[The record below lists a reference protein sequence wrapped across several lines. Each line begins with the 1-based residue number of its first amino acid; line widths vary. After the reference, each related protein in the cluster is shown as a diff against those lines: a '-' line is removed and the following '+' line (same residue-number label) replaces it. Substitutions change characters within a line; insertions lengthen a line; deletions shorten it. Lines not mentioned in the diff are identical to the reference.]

1 MAVCIDDQQKTD
13 NMKELKC
20 PKCGTAITVNDADFA
35 DILNQVRTEEFNSE
49 LDRRVAEM
57 KEVQIAQDAKR
68 AAEEKASHQ
77 KEMSDKEREIA
88 ALQEQIKGWEQNKDL
103 EIEAL
108 RLKAQQAVAEAI
120 AKKEDEIRK
129 KEVEISRLKDAAAIE
144 RQTVAERE
152 QAMAARFQAEK
163 EGLEKEVELYK
174 SFKAKR
180 SVKLLG
186 EDLEQH
192 CYALYNQML
201 LPVMPNATFEKD
213 NESVKEEGETSGTK
227 GDFIFRD
234 KEDGI
239 EYLSI
244 MFEMKNEGDVSA
256 TKHRNADFYAKLDS
270 DRKKKGCEYAVLVS
284 MLELD
289 NNLFSGINVVP
300 GYEKM
305 FMVRP
310 DQFIPII
317 TLLVQ
322 SAKNSLEAKKQ
333 LVAARSQS
341 MDLSNFEDQLLAFRD
356 TFGKSVTYAKA
367 KYDEAIKG
375 IDGAIKTMEAIKK
388 ALQVSS
394 GHLDAAENKVEGLT
408 IKKLTK
414 GNPTVTALIE
424 DAREKKKENANPDEQ

>member
-1 MAVCIDDQQKTD
+1 
-13 NMKELKC
+13 MKEIKC

-35 DILNQVRTEEFNSE
+35 DILSQVRTEEFNAE
-49 LDRRVAEM
+49 LERRVTEVRQLQMAEEAR
-57 KEVQIAQDAKR
+57 K
-68 AAEEKASHQ
+68 AAEESARH
-77 KEMSDKEREIA
+77 KEAISAKDREIA
-88 ALQEQIKGWEQNKDL
+88 ALQQRLEGWEQNKGL
-103 EIEAL
+103 EIETL
-108 RLKAQQAVAEAI
+108 RLKAQKDISDAV
-120 AKKEDEIRK
+120 AKKEEQLREKEAEIN
-129 KEVEISRLKDAAAIE
+129 RLVSAAAAE
-144 RQTVAERE
+144 RQSVAERE
-152 QAMAARFQAEK
+152 QAMAEKFQAEK

-174 SFKAKR
+174 NFKAKR

-192 CYALYNQML
+192 CYALYNQIL

-213 NESVKEEGETSGTK
+213 NESVKDDGETSGTK

-234 KEDGI
+234 KEDGV

-256 TKHRNADFYAKLDS
+256 TRHRNADFYAKLDS
-270 DRKKKGCEYAVLVS
+270 DRRKKGCEYAVLVS

-289 NNLFSGINVVP
+289 NDLFSGINVVP

-341 MDLSNFEDQLLAFRD
+341 MDLTKFEDQLIAFRD
-356 TFGKSVTYAKA
+356 AFGKNVINAKK
-367 KYDEAIKG
+367 KYDEAIDG
-375 IDGAIKTMEAIKK
+375 IDKSIKTLESIKK
-388 ALQVSS
+388 ALQVSA
-394 GHLDAAENKVEGLT
+394 GHLDAAENKVEALT

-414 GNPTVTALIE
+414 GNPTVSAMIE
-424 DAREKKKENANPDEQ
+424 EARAKKSETDKPDEQ

>member
-1 MAVCIDDQQKTD
+1 
-13 NMKELKC
+13 MKEIKC

-35 DILNQVRTEEFNSE
+35 DILSQVRTEEFNAE
-49 LDRRVAEM
+49 LERRVTEVRQLQMA
-57 KEVQIAQDAKR
+57 KEAQKS
-68 AAEEKASHQ
+68 AEETARH
-77 KEMSDKEREIA
+77 KEAISAKDREIA
-88 ALQEQIKGWEQNKDL
+88 ALQQRLEGWEQNKGL
-103 EIEAL
+103 EIETL
-108 RLKAQQAVAEAI
+108 RLKAQKDISDAV
-120 AKKEDEIRK
+120 AKKEEQLREKEAEIN
-129 KEVEISRLKDAAAIE
+129 RLVSAAAAE
-144 RQTVAERE
+144 RQSVAERE
-152 QAMAARFQAEK
+152 QAMAEKFQAEK

-174 SFKAKR
+174 NFKAKR

-192 CYALYNQML
+192 CYALYNQIL

-213 NESVKEEGETSGTK
+213 NESVKDDGETSGTK

-234 KEDGI
+234 KEDGV

-256 TKHRNADFYAKLDS
+256 TRHRNADFYAKLDS
-270 DRKKKGCEYAVLVS
+270 DRRKKGCEYAVLVS

-289 NNLFSGINVVP
+289 NDLFSGINVVP

-341 MDLSNFEDQLLAFRD
+341 MDLTKFEDQLIAFRD
-356 TFGKSVTYAKA
+356 AFGKNVINAKK
-367 KYDEAIKG
+367 KYDEAIDG
-375 IDGAIKTMEAIKK
+375 IDKSIKTLESIKK
-388 ALQVSS
+388 ALQVSA
-394 GHLDAAENKVEGLT
+394 GHLDAAENKVEALT

-414 GNPTVTALIE
+414 GNPTVSAMIE
-424 DAREKKKENANPDEQ
+424 EARAKKSETDKPDEQ

>member
-1 MAVCIDDQQKTD
+1 
-13 NMKELKC
+13 MKEIKC

-35 DILNQVRTEEFNSE
+35 DILSQVRTEEFNAE
-49 LDRRVAEM
+49 LERRVTEVRQLQMA
-57 KEVQIAQDAKR
+57 KEAQKS
-68 AAEEKASHQ
+68 AEEAARH
-77 KEMSDKEREIA
+77 KEAISAKDREIA
-88 ALQEQIKGWEQNKDL
+88 ALQQRLEGWEQNKGL
-103 EIEAL
+103 EIETL
-108 RLKAQQAVAEAI
+108 RLKAQKDISDAV
-120 AKKEDEIRK
+120 AKKEEQLREKEAEIN
-129 KEVEISRLKDAAAIE
+129 RLVSAAAAE
-144 RQTVAERE
+144 RQSVAERE
-152 QAMAARFQAEK
+152 QAMAEKFQAEK

-174 SFKAKR
+174 NFKAKR

-192 CYALYNQML
+192 CYALYNQIL

-213 NESVKEEGETSGTK
+213 NESVKDDGETSGTK

-234 KEDGI
+234 KEDGV

-256 TKHRNADFYAKLDS
+256 TRHRNADFYAKLDS
-270 DRKKKGCEYAVLVS
+270 DRRKKGCEYAVLVS

-289 NNLFSGINVVP
+289 NDLFSGINVVP

-341 MDLSNFEDQLLAFRD
+341 MDLTRFEDQLIAFRD
-356 TFGKSVTYAKA
+356 AFGKNVINAKK
-367 KYDEAIKG
+367 KYDEAIDG
-375 IDGAIKTMEAIKK
+375 IDKSIKTLESIKK
-388 ALQVSS
+388 ALQVSA
-394 GHLDAAENKVEGLT
+394 GHLDAAENKVEALT

-414 GNPTVTALIE
+414 GNPTVSAMIE
-424 DAREKKKENANPDEQ
+424 EARAKKSETDNPDEQ

>member
-1 MAVCIDDQQKTD
+1 
-13 NMKELKC
+13 MKEIKC

-35 DILNQVRTEEFNSE
+35 DILSQVRTEEFNAE
-49 LDRRVAEM
+49 LERRVTEVRQLQMA
-57 KEVQIAQDAKR
+57 KEAQK
-68 AAEEKASHQ
+68 AAEESARH
-77 KEMSDKEREIA
+77 KEAISAKDREIA
-88 ALQEQIKGWEQNKDL
+88 ALQQRLEGWEQNKGL
-103 EIEAL
+103 EIETL
-108 RLKAQQAVAEAI
+108 RLKAQKDISDAV
-120 AKKEDEIRK
+120 AKKEEQLREKEAEIN
-129 KEVEISRLKDAAAIE
+129 RLVSAAAAE
-144 RQTVAERE
+144 RQSVAERE
-152 QAMAARFQAEK
+152 QAMAEKFQAEK

-174 SFKAKR
+174 NFKAKR

-192 CYALYNQML
+192 CYALYNQIL

-213 NESVKEEGETSGTK
+213 NESVKEDGETSGTK
-227 GDFIFRD
+227 GDFVFRD
-234 KEDGI
+234 KEDGV

-256 TKHRNADFYAKLDS
+256 TRHRNADFYAKLDS
-270 DRKKKGCEYAVLVS
+270 DRRKKGCEYAVLVS

-289 NNLFSGINVVP
+289 NDLFSGINVVP

-341 MDLSNFEDQLLAFRD
+341 MDLTKFEDQLITFRD
-356 TFGKSVTYAKA
+356 AFGKNVINAKK
-367 KYDEAIKG
+367 KYDEAIDG
-375 IDGAIKTMEAIKK
+375 IDKSIKTLESIKK
-388 ALQVSS
+388 ALQVSA
-394 GHLDAAENKVEGLT
+394 GHLDAAENKVEALT

-414 GNPTVTALIE
+414 GNPTVSAMIE
-424 DAREKKKENANPDEQ
+424 EARAKKSETDKPDEQ

>member
-1 MAVCIDDQQKTD
+1 
-13 NMKELKC
+13 MKEIKC

-35 DILNQVRTEEFNSE
+35 DILSQVRTEEFNAE
-49 LDRRVAEM
+49 LERRVTEIRQLQMA
-57 KEVQIAQDAKR
+57 KEAQK
-68 AAEEKASHQ
+68 AAEESARH
-77 KEMSDKEREIA
+77 KEAISAKDREIA
-88 ALQEQIKGWEQNKDL
+88 ALQQRLEGWEQNKGL
-103 EIEAL
+103 EIETL
-108 RLKAQQAVAEAI
+108 RLKAQKDISDAV
-120 AKKEDEIRK
+120 AKKEEQLREKEAEIN
-129 KEVEISRLKDAAAIE
+129 RLVSAAATE
-144 RQTVAERE
+144 RQSVAERE
-152 QAMAARFQAEK
+152 QAMAEKFQAEK

-174 SFKAKR
+174 NFKAKR

-192 CYALYNQML
+192 CYALYNQIL
-201 LPVMPNATFEKD
+201 LPVMPNASFEKD
-213 NESVKEEGETSGTK
+213 NESVKEDGETSGTK

-234 KEDGI
+234 KEDGV

-256 TKHRNADFYAKLDS
+256 TRHRNADFYAKLDS
-270 DRKKKGCEYAVLVS
+270 DRRKKGCEYAVLVS

-289 NNLFSGINVVP
+289 NDLFSGINVVP
-300 GYEKM
+300 GFEKM

-341 MDLSNFEDQLLAFRD
+341 MDLTKFEDQLIAFRD
-356 TFGKSVTYAKA
+356 AFGKNVINAKK
-367 KYDEAIKG
+367 KYDEAIDG
-375 IDGAIKTMEAIKK
+375 IDKSIKTLESIKK
-388 ALQVSS
+388 ALQVSA
-394 GHLDAAENKVEGLT
+394 GHLDAAENKVEALT

-414 GNPTVTALIE
+414 GNPTVSAMIE
-424 DAREKKKENANPDEQ
+424 EARAKKSETDKPDEQ

>member
-1 MAVCIDDQQKTD
+1 
-13 NMKELKC
+13 MKEIKC

-35 DILNQVRTEEFNSE
+35 DILSQVRTEEFNAE
-49 LDRRVAEM
+49 LERRVTEVRQLQMA
-57 KEVQIAQDAKR
+57 KEAQKS
-68 AAEEKASHQ
+68 AEETARH
-77 KEMSDKEREIA
+77 KEAISAKDREIA
-88 ALQEQIKGWEQNKDL
+88 ALQQRLEGWEQNKGL
-103 EIEAL
+103 EIETL
-108 RLKAQQAVAEAI
+108 RLKAQKDISDAV
-120 AKKEDEIRK
+120 AKKEEQLREKEAEIN
-129 KEVEISRLKDAAAIE
+129 RLVSAAAAE
-144 RQTVAERE
+144 RQSVAERE
-152 QAMAARFQAEK
+152 QAMAEKFQAEK

-174 SFKAKR
+174 NFKAKR

-192 CYALYNQML
+192 CYALYNQIL
-201 LPVMPNATFEKD
+201 LPVMPNASFEKD
-213 NESVKEEGETSGTK
+213 NESVKEDGETSGTK

-234 KEDGI
+234 KEDGV

-256 TKHRNADFYAKLDS
+256 TRHRNADFYAKLDS
-270 DRKKKGCEYAVLVS
+270 DRRKKGCEYAVLVS

-289 NNLFSGINVVP
+289 NDLFSGINVVP
-300 GYEKM
+300 GFEKM

-341 MDLSNFEDQLLAFRD
+341 MDLTKFEDQLIAFRD
-356 TFGKSVTYAKA
+356 AFGKNVINAKK
-367 KYDEAIKG
+367 KYDEAIDG
-375 IDGAIKTMEAIKK
+375 IDKSIKTLESIKK
-388 ALQVSS
+388 ALQVSA
-394 GHLDAAENKVEGLT
+394 GHLDAAENKVEALT

-414 GNPTVTALIE
+414 GNPTVSAMIE
-424 DAREKKKENANPDEQ
+424 EARAKKSETDKPDEQ

>member
-1 MAVCIDDQQKTD
+1 
-13 NMKELKC
+13 MKELKC
-20 PKCGTAITVNDADFA
+20 PKCGTAITVSDADFA

-49 LDRRVAEM
+49 LDRRVAEL
-57 KEVQIAQDAKR
+57 KEVQTAQNARKS
-68 AAEEKASHQ
+68 AEEKARHQ
-77 KEMSDKEREIA
+77 MEMSDKEREIA
-88 ALQEQIKGWEQNKDL
+88 ALQEQINSWEQNKGL
-103 EIEAL
+103 EMETL
-108 RLKAQQAVAEAI
+108 RLKAQQAVAEAV
-120 AKKEDEIRK
+120 ARKEEEIRK
-129 KEVEISRLKDAAAIE
+129 KETEISRLKDAAASE
-144 RQTVAERE
+144 RQSVAERE
-152 QAMAARFQAEK
+152 QAMLAKFQAEK

-201 LPVMPNATFEKD
+201 LPVMPNATFVKD
-213 NESVKEEGETSGTK
+213 NEPVKEEGEIAGTK

-234 KEDGI
+234 KEDGV

-244 MFEMKNEGDVSA
+244 MFEMKNEGDVTT
-256 TKHRNADFYAKLDS
+256 TKKHNADFYAKLDS

-289 NNLFSGINVVP
+289 NDLFSGINVVP

-341 MDLSNFEDQLLAFRD
+341 IDLSNFEDQLLAFRD

-375 IDGAIKTMEAIKK
+375 IDNTIKTMEAIKK
-388 ALQVSS
+388 ALMVSS
-394 GHLDAAENKVEGLT
+394 GHLDAAGNKVEGLT

-414 GNPTVTALIE
+414 GNPTVSAMIE
-424 DAREKKKENANPDEQ
+424 DARARKKENAGPDEQ

>member
-1 MAVCIDDQQKTD
+1 
-13 NMKELKC
+13 MKEIKC

-35 DILNQVRTEEFNSE
+35 DILSQVRTEEFNAE
-49 LDRRVAEM
+49 LERRVTEVRQLQMAE
-57 KEVQIAQDAKR
+57 EAR
-68 AAEEKASHQ
+68 NAAEESARH
-77 KEMSDKEREIA
+77 KEAISAKDREIA
-88 ALQEQIKGWEQNKDL
+88 ALQQRLEGWEQNKGL
-103 EIEAL
+103 EIETL
-108 RLKAQQAVAEAI
+108 RLKAQKDISDAV
-120 AKKEDEIRK
+120 AKKEEQLREKEAEIN
-129 KEVEISRLKDAAAIE
+129 RLVSAAAAE
-144 RQTVAERE
+144 RQSVAERE
-152 QAMAARFQAEK
+152 QAMAEKFQAEK

-174 SFKAKR
+174 NFKAKR

-192 CYALYNQML
+192 CYALYNQIL

-213 NESVKEEGETSGTK
+213 NESVKEDGETSGTK

-234 KEDGI
+234 KEDGV

-256 TKHRNADFYAKLDS
+256 TRHRNADFYAKLDS
-270 DRKKKGCEYAVLVS
+270 DRRKKGCEYAVLVS

-289 NNLFSGINVVP
+289 NDLFSGINVVP

-341 MDLSNFEDQLLAFRD
+341 MDLTKFEDQLIAFRD
-356 TFGKSVTYAKA
+356 AFGKNVINAKK
-367 KYDEAIKG
+367 KYDEAIDG
-375 IDGAIKTMEAIKK
+375 IDKSIKTLESIKK
-388 ALQVSS
+388 ALQVSA
-394 GHLDAAENKVEGLT
+394 GHLDAAENKVEALT

-414 GNPTVTALIE
+414 GNPTVSAMIE
-424 DAREKKKENANPDEQ
+424 EARAKKSETDKPDEQ